1 MSGRRR
7 RKQSASLRVLAA
19 TLAVAATV
27 GGGGTGYAV
36 PGAKPPTVC
45 AKGCQYAS
53 IQAAVDAA
61 QPGATITVGP
71 GVYAGG
77 VTIEKDLA
85 LVGAGARR
93 TVIEGSP
100 SASVVEAVN
109 GHITL
114 RGVTITGGSVGVA
127 VSIFP
132 QVTIVDSVVSDNE
145 MGTGGFAGHV
155 TVRRSVVTRNSN
167 VGLGSVFSGGTSV
180 EDSTV
185 SSNGVGVLGESRMLV
200 VVRNSR
206 ILDNRNSGILMAG
219 GDLEVYGSTIH
230 RNRGVNG
237 GGIALYVGRAGSTAK
252 VVDSTIRLNTAS
264 AYGGGVF
271 IDILSW
277 LTLERSKVFR
287 NTALKGGGIYNG
299 GEWQF
304 EQNFFS
310 IDSRIWNNRPDD
322 YLEDCDP
329 LRRACP

>member
-1 MSGRRR
+1 MSERRIAR
-7 RKQSASLRVLAA
+7 RLAA
-19 TLAVAATV
+19 FAVLSLAALAVGNAGHAA
-27 GGGGTGYAV
+27 
-36 PGAKPPTVC
+36 PGAKPFTVC
-45 AKGCQYAS
+45 AKGCQYS
-53 IQAAVDAA
+53 TIQAAVDAA
-61 QPGATITVGP
+61 ADGATISVGP

-77 VTIEKDLA
+77 VTIEKNLT
-85 LVGAGARR
+85 LVGVNAKRTVLAGSAGAN
-93 TVIEGSP
+93 
-100 SASVVEAVN
+100 VVEAVS
-109 GHITL
+109 GDITL
-114 RGVTITGGSVGVA
+114 RGLTITGGDVGISV
-127 VSIFP
+127 SFFP
-132 QVTIVDSVVSDNE
+132 RVTVVDSVITGNTWGS
-145 MGTGGFAGHV
+145 GGFGGFV
-155 TVRRSVVTRNSN
+155 GVYGSLVTRNSTAG
-167 VGLGSVFSGGTSV
+167 VGPIFSGGVSV

-185 SSNGVGVLGESRMLV
+185 SYNGTGVLGDSRMLV
-200 VVRNSR
+200 VVRDSR
-206 ILDNRNSGILMAG
+206 IRDNHNSGILMSG

-230 RNRGVNG
+230 GNRGVNG

-252 VVDSTIRLNTAS
+252 VVDSSIRLNTAS